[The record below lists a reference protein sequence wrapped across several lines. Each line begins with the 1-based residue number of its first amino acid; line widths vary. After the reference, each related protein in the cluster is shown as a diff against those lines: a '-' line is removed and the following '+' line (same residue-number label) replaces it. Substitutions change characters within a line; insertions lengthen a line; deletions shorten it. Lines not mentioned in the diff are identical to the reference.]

1 MRYAEKISTRT
12 NTALYLYT
20 VYLIPLIPPISHFPI
35 PHFPLPTPV
44 YMNSRPCWHILLSLG
59 VLCGLMAGGGL
70 LAQGSRLMTDTVEIS
85 KQQDTIFLSH
95 QFLVPGSEL
104 LTNVDLQIVDTLTY
118 HLDAT
123 GGVLFPDGFWPEGK
137 YYLSYRYFEP
147 PPKRKIQIRALPADT
162 FTYSP
167 DQIFYVDDPT
177 APGSGVFWE
186 TDKIRKSGSLTRGI
200 TVGNNRNLSLN
211 SGLRLQLEGD
221 LGDGLK
227 IVGAISDDNIP
238 IQPDG
243 TTQQLSD
250 FDRIFIRLSKKEYF
264 ATIGDYEIEQK
275 GTRFA
280 NLYRNVQG
288 MQLGWGNDL
297 TKVMVS
303 GAVAKGKFH
312 TNSFSGIDGVSGPYR
327 LTGQNGER
335 FFIVL
340 AGSERVYLNGNL
352 MERGEN
358 LDYIINYNTAEI
370 IFTSKHVITNI
381 TRIVVDFEYNDQFYN
396 RSLIVS
402 TVDHHTQNDKLRV
415 RFSYARDADNQNA
428 PFSNDQAYALARD
441 TLSQVGDASGSV
453 TTPGI
458 FLVGWDNNAVRYE
471 PVDTLINGEE
481 VRYYRYSRDSIQAL
495 YSIFFSF
502 VGAGKGNYDQD
513 QSGINANVFAW
524 VEPDPNGNPQG
535 SYAPLRSWVLP
546 KLLQV
551 ADTRVDWT
559 INKYLQFSNETA
571 VSSNDQNRLSTLDDE
586 DNTGLAQRASL
597 KLSQVP
603 LGDTLLLDAQVSHQY
618 IGLTYQNLDR
628 IYQAEYSRVWDLDPD
643 EERRDETIIQ
653 AETKLQYPGMG
664 ALEITT
670 GIRSVGSGR
679 QSNRQVITLESQQ
692 RKFLQGRYTLT
703 RIARDEG
710 TIRTSQ
716 WLRQEGDMFF
726 AVGNWRPGV
735 TIWIEDK
742 NISRSGSAEGSFSFT
757 DIKPYLIRRGPKLSF
772 ETSFNFRKDNAYLGD
787 KIREKSLAS
796 TSFLQLSYKPSP
808 ALQFRQT
815 TAYRRLDVIDSL
827 FSTTG
832 LKDSRTLNTNWQ
844 LGISPKDRWVIAN
857 LVYEVTAEQLAKQ
870 EIRYLQV
877 NPGQGQYVWLD
888 SLFNNDGIQ
897 DIGEFQLATNPLV
910 ADFIR
915 IIVPSRDLS
924 PTTRLSL
931 SGNMRWDFKK
941 LIEPSDIWWKQ
952 SIRQLRLNTT
962 LRMTQNQAR
971 GADFDAYL
979 IRFGPLDADSSLL
992 NANYSFRQDLTIFQN
1007 SPKGDLRFAWL
1018 DNQSLLF
1025 LTTGQE
1031 QRVTRYIGFSQRLNL
1046 NDSRSIENDLRIGRR
1061 QLSAENFPERNY
1073 EIPYIQVNPKFN
1085 VQWNRKIRVT
1095 AGYTYKDSRN
1105 LLVNGEV
1112 NSRVIQHRLG
1122 VDSRVNL
1129 GQRNNIFVKAELIR
1143 LNQIGIPPAAAAFEM
1158 KEGLEEGINGIWQA
1172 FFTWYVLQNV
1182 EFSITYDGRASAGTP
1197 VIHTGR
1203 VQIRAFF

>member
-1 MRYAEKISTRT
+1 MKSRQTR
-12 NTALYLYT
+12 
-20 VYLIPLIPPISHFPI
+20 
-35 PHFPLPTPV
+35 
-44 YMNSRPCWHILLSLG
+44 HILLSVG
-59 VLCGLMAGGGL
+59 VLCSLVTSGGL
-70 LAQGSRLMTDTVEIS
+70 QAQGSRMATDTLMIS
-85 KQQDTIFLSH
+85 GPQDTFLLSH
-95 QFLVPGSEL
+95 QFLVPGSEF
-104 LTNVDLQIVDTLTY
+104 LTNAEQDI
-118 HLDAT
+118 LDSLSYFLDPT
-123 GGVLFPDGFWPEGK
+123 GGAFIIEGIWPEGI
-137 YYLSYRYFEP
+137 YFVTYRYFEP
-147 PPKRKIQIRALPADT
+147 PPRQRIQIRALPADT
-162 FTYSP
+162 FSYRP

-177 APGSGVFWE
+177 EPGSGVFWE

-250 FDRIFIRLSKKEYF
+250 FDRIFIRLSKKEYN

-288 MQLGWGNDL
+288 LQVGWGNDL

-312 TNSFSGIDGVSGPYR
+312 TNSFDGIDGVSGPYR

-340 AGSERVYLNGNL
+340 AGSERVYLNGKL

-402 TVDHHTQNDKLRV
+402 TVDQRTKNDKLRV

-441 TLSQVGDASGSV
+441 TLSQVGDESGSV

-458 FLVGWDNNAVRYE
+458 FLVGWDQDEVRYE
-471 PVDTLINGEE
+471 PVDTLINAESI
-481 VRYYRYSRDSIQAL
+481 RYYRYSRDSLKAL
-495 YSIFFSF
+495 YTIFFSF
-502 VGAGKGNYDQD
+502 VGEGNGNYDQD
-513 QSGINANVFAW
+513 QSGINANVFTW
-524 VEPDPNGNPQG
+524 VAPDANGNPQG
-535 SYAPLRSWVLP
+535 SYAPVRSWVLP

-551 ADTRVDWT
+551 ADTRVDWN

-571 VSSNDQNRLSTLDDE
+571 VSSNDQNRLSSLGDE
-586 DNTGLAQRASL
+586 DNTGLAQRATL
-597 KLSQVP
+597 RLTQLP

-628 IYQAEYSRVWDLDPD
+628 IYQAEYDRIWDLDSD
-643 EERRDETIIQ
+643 EERRDETIVET
-653 AETKLQYPGMG
+653 ETKLTYPGKG
-664 ALEITT
+664 ALEVAA
-670 GIRSVGSGR
+670 GVRSVGPGR
-679 QSNRQVITLESQQ
+679 LSNRQVITLESQQ

-703 RIARDEG
+703 RIAREE
-710 TIRTSQ
+710 TNIRSSE
-716 WLRQEGDMFF
+716 WLRQEGDFYF
-726 AVGNWRPGV
+726 PAGKWRPGV

-742 NISRSGSAEGSFSFT
+742 AINRSGSEEGSFSFT
-757 DIKPYLIRRGPKLSF
+757 DIKPYLIRQGPKFSF
-772 ETSFNFRKDNAYLGD
+772 ETSFNFRKDNEFLGD
-787 KIREKSLAS
+787 QIREKSLAS
-796 TSFLQLSYKPSP
+796 TSFLRVSYKPSS
-808 ALQFRQT
+808 AFQFRQT
-815 TAYRRLDVIDSL
+815 TAYRRLDVLDSL

-844 LGISPKDRWVIAN
+844 LGISPKERWVIAN
-857 LVYEVTAEQLAKQ
+857 VVYEVTAEQLAKQ

-915 IIVPSRDLS
+915 IVVPSRDLS

-941 LIEPSDIWWKQ
+941 LIDPSDIWWKQ

-962 LRMTQNQAR
+962 LRMTQNQSR

-992 NANYSFRQDLTIFQN
+992 NANYSLRQDLTIFQN

-1031 QRVTRYIGFSQRLNL
+1031 QRVTRYIGFAQRLNL
-1046 NDSRSIENDLRIGRR
+1046 NESRSIENDLRIGRR
-1061 QLSAENFPERNY
+1061 ELSAENFPERNY
-1073 EIPYIQVNPKFN
+1073 EIPYIQINPKFN

-1105 LLVNGEV
+1105 LLETGEV
-1112 NSRVIQHRLG
+1112 NSRVIQHRIGL
-1122 VDSRVNL
+1122 DSRFNL
-1129 GQRNNIFVKAELIR
+1129 GQRNNIFAKAELVR
-1143 LNQIGIPPAAAAFEM
+1143 LTQVGIPPAAAAFEM